1 MEERPPPRLK
11 KAHRRRFQSEPPV
24 EALESLFTF
33 AREDSDHTLEQA
45 NLDTNDAEGNMVTI
59 LEGRQ
64 HRRERSSQIPTG
76 WDKLKGPAMERVKK
90 DRHRRQGSDVPT
102 GFDELP
108 AHRRQRSSVPSGVD
122 ELPERERTP
131 TNNRH
136 RRNRSSVPTGLE
148 GLPAMSPIT
157 SMFDEEMPLKQ
168 PSRPRVGSRYMNLAK
183 RVNALKS
190 TGKLSSIKDMYA
202 TEASV
207 KDIFAKEDENEP
219 SKEGAGMFG
228 TKNADNQ
235 DAPTSHT
242 DNLLDS
248 ALNLNQLFEEG
259 DKISIADTA
268 SSVSDEMLPL
278 TSADVN
284 NGGSAYGSIS
294 GSGSRKKKKK
304 KVRMAQLSQF
314 WCLPR
319 SRFGLA
325 EIIHPKACMRGI
337 DRFLRASS
345 FTYVAVPSLLMAA
358 LVYYHLGNPSLN
370 FLPGD
375 ATVSWW
381 LIFIARQALTLELAI
396 AVEYFAVEGLAL
408 RTKWMVYMCGPLV
421 TLWFINAKGW
431 PLVAILWS
439 LNDLV
444 LLHGNSPFQQ
454 NWFFFLDIGV
464 FSEVNKGGDFLY
476 SEFYLRFLMSML
488 LGGTCHAIKR
498 THVAMTFGKRT
509 LQTYKASMETILAD
523 IVLISEVA
531 ELARELEYESANSP
545 GVKPSFRKSSAQNK
559 WKDTL
564 DVNYQVGIDTK
575 DTKEILGDDRKSIE
589 DAESS
594 QSSLDIDYESDL
606 DDDESDSDGEEEED
620 DDDEEDDIGDEQGS
634 GDGLSNSVTFNETIG
649 QVNFEPAGSAMDASV
664 FSSGR
669 TTGELKRKLDRWQE
683 PKNKLDKSV
692 DASIADILKFR
703 RALTYMDDPY
713 PFGDSFGQG
722 ATRNECIKSAQKT
735 YRRLI
740 RSANQ
745 SVLSYDV
752 IKLLAVTDDGDLEE
766 VKDLRLRRLFRPTRL
781 NELSLLAFV
790 QTCDTVYKKLR
801 YFRASVGNSSV
812 INKVLES
819 IVDSIVNFV
828 LALVILTI
836 LQYNPYPI
844 LVSLSTIMV
853 SLAFAMGPSAS
864 KYIEV
869 STCARTTHA
878 TASFSN
884 SSYRASF

>member
-1 MEERPPPRLK
+1 
-11 KAHRRRFQSEPPV
+11 
-24 EALESLFTF
+24 
-33 AREDSDHTLEQA
+33 
-45 NLDTNDAEGNMVTI
+45 
-59 LEGRQ
+59 
-64 HRRERSSQIPTG
+64 
-76 WDKLKGPAMERVKK
+76 
-90 DRHRRQGSDVPT
+90 
-102 GFDELP
+102 
-108 AHRRQRSSVPSGVD
+108 
-122 ELPERERTP
+122 
-131 TNNRH
+131 
-136 RRNRSSVPTGLE
+136 
-148 GLPAMSPIT
+148 
-157 SMFDEEMPLKQ
+157 
-168 PSRPRVGSRYMNLAK
+168 
-183 RVNALKS
+183 
-190 TGKLSSIKDMYA
+190 
-202 TEASV
+202 
-207 KDIFAKEDENEP
+207 
-219 SKEGAGMFG
+219 
-228 TKNADNQ
+228 
-235 DAPTSHT
+235 
-242 DNLLDS
+242 
-248 ALNLNQLFEEG
+248 
-259 DKISIADTA
+259 
-268 SSVSDEMLPL
+268 
-278 TSADVN
+278 
-284 NGGSAYGSIS
+284 
-294 GSGSRKKKKK
+294 
-304 KVRMAQLSQF
+304 
-314 WCLPR
+314 
-319 SRFGLA
+319 
-325 EIIHPKACMRGI
+325 
-337 DRFLRASS
+337 
-345 FTYVAVPSLLMAA
+345 
-358 LVYYHLGNPSLN
+358 
-370 FLPGD
+370 
-375 ATVSWW
+375 
-381 LIFIARQALTLELAI
+381 
-396 AVEYFAVEGLAL
+396 
-408 RTKWMVYMCGPLV
+408 
-421 TLWFINAKGW
+421 
-431 PLVAILWS
+431 
-439 LNDLV
+439 
-444 LLHGNSPFQQ
+444 
-454 NWFFFLDIGV
+454 
-464 FSEVNKGGDFLY
+464 
-476 SEFYLRFLMSML
+476 
-488 LGGTCHAIKR
+488 
-498 THVAMTFGKRT
+498 VAMTFGKRT